1 MRKQSWIEENGTD
14 KGSGSF
20 VRHAK
25 VFGIKTMATIMT
37 ASMVLTG
44 VPVQAIA
51 DGVQTDD
58 TFVESNVES
67 SQNDDTTTTDT
78 SSGQT
83 LDQGTAESSSAAQD
97 NAVDTGQNQGS
108 QAASQDKATTADVA
122 LELNNASITYLGQV
136 IAQPAQKV
144 TAPAD
149 ADFKF
154 SAAADNGFKLNKVKL
169 TVDGAEQELKADT
182 NGEYTIAAAD
192 VAKSPKVT
200 LETEQEQQAEATED
214 ATPIEQSVTDGSAVV
229 VQDASDVK
237 TVEVGE
243 SITLTAKNKTKSWSG
258 WSFSN
263 QGLVTDVKSDS
274 GSNKVTFTGSVVGS
288 TTVAYTYQ
296 DANWQNQTE
305 TFNVEIVDR
314 ADSKECGIAGPS
326 KVITDED
333 IELIEN
339 KDADYWEWHLV
350 GDGAYD
356 TAHIVSANGNKLK
369 LKGWYQFADASKTIK
384 VQCIYKVPGTNTKY
398 TDEYE
403 ITVKKRTWKITD
415 WTYVEGTHFCIP
427 TIVDSVTG
435 ETVPE
440 WEGGYRKE
448 YFING
453 ESVGNAPWTGAFKND
468 NNSYEVKIY
477 PFGHGEN
484 DTTNSKYCG
493 EATVVDPVPNKD
505 KTPIDSDSP
514 SDVDFDGQEHKWVPT
529 VTDKK
534 TGEILGDTEYE
545 VKYKRGDEVTD
556 DFTTPGTI
564 TVEIKGKH
572 HHTGEI
578 EKSYTISEKKIEL
591 SVSGPDTVEQFD
603 TIQLTPSLSP
613 TQKGGTYSWT
623 SNNENILTVDKN
635 GKVAGVSEGKATVT
649 VTWTSDDGKTVLT
662 ADHDVTVTHT
672 TNGTT
677 DFTFYYLNDPSGN
690 LDSINTG
697 NWQKLGTGRVNLSGY
712 DNSNFPKDNGKTKKY
727 DAKARVTKWPDGST
741 SATLDVKRGGT
752 DWNLIVKMYQSE
764 IKKQLPNVDV
774 KDSDIESIELVPY
787 KLTRNDDGYHVDC
800 QVVVKCKGLYTVK
813 YWVDDPTASGEGY
826 QQVAVTTTA
835 REGDTTNI
843 SDFNQNYPESK
854 TVGGV
859 EYTFSGWFLDEGL
872 TKSASLPYVVRNS
885 NLNFYAKYVAGRM
898 VKYDL
903 QGGSWKN
910 GAGTTYKV
918 NAGKTHTVLAEPTRE
933 GYEFAGWTISGL
945 DGKTSVGSGDTF
957 TMPDNNV
964 TITAQWTKKTAT
976 VTVDYLWGD
985 KDSHELI
992 ESNELTGDYHFE
1004 DVVDVTK
1011 DFDGYTVKSGQSAKR
1026 VLDAGEN
1033 VINVYYYKN
1042 VTLTAESGTKTYTG
1056 EKWTVEGYASSD
1068 EDAKFDDVTA
1078 KGSGID
1084 AGEYEVAFNKDYTG
1098 TVSKDAKY
1106 IVSGTTPGKLTI
1118 VPIAKELVISI
1129 TGHSGGEK
1137 YNGKEQTVKGYDVSG
1152 LPKGASVNDV
1162 LYDGTAEAKGTDAD
1176 TYYMNLDAKK
1186 FSLKESVAKNY
1197 SKVTFEV
1204 AEDGRLTIAR
1214 RKITLWSED
1223 GHKNYDGAAL
1233 QRRAD
1238 INVDG
1243 TKTVWDNKTGTES
1256 KKTFDGDGFVK
1267 GEGVEGKTKTTWFNQ
1282 NGDGDE
1288 ANIMP
1293 GVYENR
1299 FSVTFK
1305 GGTNPDNY
1313 DITYDYGKLYVNKR
1327 VDKERYTVTIN
1338 AVSKT
1343 DAVYTGGVHS
1353 TSGVYASADKSNG
1366 SASGM
1371 TFTNKQGVVFTITG
1385 FEAGANGTNAG
1396 TYESKVVESDA
1407 RVVDQNGNDVTDQFI
1422 LKKNDGK
1429 LVINKAEA
1437 TITSRSGTQKYNGK
1451 AFTLHEFDCTGFV
1464 GTDTPQ
1470 FNDVEWTGSQ
1480 TDVGKSDNMFKYE
1493 PKGRIEQNYKVTCKF
1508 GKLNVT
1514 DNDDEVVVNILMNS
1528 DSVPYDGQPHSV
1540 NGYTV
1545 TSITGEAGY
1554 TADDIKFNGGEL
1566 SGTDAGTYENK
1577 GTDTNG
1583 NSLFQNKNSRYTKVK
1598 FVVTDGKL
1606 TIIKRKVT
1614 LASSSDEKVYDGTA
1628 LTKNEVKVTYGS
1640 FVEGEGFTAQA
1651 TGSQLDAGT
1660 SDNVFTYTLNDGT
1673 KAENYEIVTKSGA
1686 LKVTPVTDQVV
1697 VTVKGKTETTKYD
1710 GTEHKLS
1717 GYTVESISNPL
1728 YTKKD
1733 FEYTGNESVKG
1744 TDVPATSS
1752 AYTKK
1757 IAGTSF
1763 KNLNTKNFTNV
1774 TFKSDGPITLAI
1786 TPRNITLKAADGHKV
1801 YDGNALTNDK
1811 VTVSGEGFAN
1821 GEGATYTV
1829 NGSQTDAGTTKNVV
1843 AGWQFDSNTKARNY
1857 NVATEEGTLEVT
1869 PVTDQITVTINGAQ
1883 VSHEYDGGD
1892 HTASGYTVSINNKL
1906 YKESDFSFDGTASVT
1921 AKNVSESKGMGLKK
1935 EDFTNTSANFSNVE
1949 FVVNDGSVTIMPRA
1963 ATVKSADLSKEYD
1976 GDALVNGDTS
1986 LETTGFIDGE
1996 GVVGK
2001 NFTGSQTVV
2010 GSTANAYEYDA
2021 AEGTDLGNY
2030 SVDKQTGTLTVTNR
2044 AAKYEVTVKA
2054 KSAKATYDGE
2064 KHVAKGVE
2072 TYEFTKNGK
2081 KYTVSGLTTED
2092 PEQVNAG
2099 TYTNNIMGTPVVK
2112 DAKGN
2117 DVTDQFKVNTENG
2130 SLVIAKR
2137 KVTIKSKDAE
2147 KTYDGKPLT
2156 KHDVK
2161 VEEGE
2166 FAENEGLVYAFSGTQ
2181 TEAGSSSNSFTYTAK
2196 KGTNLDNY
2204 EIKKSEGTLKVN
2216 PVTDAVTVTIT
2227 GSHKTVM
2234 YNGSDQKIDG
2244 YGVEIKGSKLY
2255 ATNDFSFIGTA
2266 EVTGKDAATDAY
2278 PMGLT
2283 KENFKNVS
2291 KNFTNVTF
2299 VVVDGWLK
2307 IDPINITLTARGA
2320 TKPYDGTPLTN
2331 NTVDITSGA
2340 FIDGEGVTCTTT
2352 GSQIE
2357 PGDSD
2362 NTFDYVFNKGT
2373 EAGNYDI
2380 TKASEKLIVTKSGK
2394 EVVVTIKPNGGTY
2407 TYNGTERAASGYTVT
2422 GISNE
2427 LYSEND
2433 FTFNGNAEV
2442 KATDAGTYNMDIKPS
2457 DFTNHSNRFNK
2468 VTFVIEENPL
2478 VINRKDV
2485 QVTTPNA
2492 SKVYDGTALTA
2503 EGKIEGLVKGETV
2516 DFKTTGSQTEQG
2528 SSSNTYQLNWDGTA
2542 KKSNYNVLEPSIGTL
2557 TVTKQS
2563 INPENTNSYKGIT
2576 VGNLKDVKYNGK
2588 DQKQEPVVK
2597 NGSAGLVKGRDY
2609 ELSYSR
2615 DTVNAGE
2622 VTVTV
2627 KGIGN
2632 YTGEVTRTYNITP
2645 RHVKLSSNTHSK
2657 TYDGTALTDATVVET
2672 GEDSFVTGEV
2682 SNIRATGSITIPG
2695 TVDNSI
2701 TFDKGEK
2708 FKESNYVIEYQTGK
2722 LTVDH
2727 KDVASRDM
2735 TVGKPNDTIYNGH
2748 EQKFEPVVKDGEK
2761 ELTKGV
2767 DYDLSYSDD
2776 VTNAGTV
2783 TVTVTGKGNYTGT
2796 TTVEYKINKRPVTL
2810 VSNGYTKNYDGT
2822 VLEDHDV
2829 AVTSQYDFVAG
2840 EVADLTANGSI
2851 TEPGEVTNKIT
2862 YTKKDGYK
2870 DSNYDVTI
2878 TEGTLKVLPRDMNAT
2893 GMEISEL
2900 EDVVYNGLDQ
2910 KQAPEVK
2917 DSKTGATL
2925 VAGTDY
2931 DVTFSEDTKSVGV
2944 VAVTITGK
2952 GNYTGTATRIY
2963 KITPAPLTVKT
2974 DGAAREYN
2982 GRALTAGGTITGLVN
2997 GESVD
3002 FKTTGS
3008 QTKVGSS
3015 QNSYSIDWTGAKKNN
3030 YKIVEES
3037 LGTLT
3042 VTESSQTIVVV
3053 TTGGRYEY
3061 DGLTHTPTVNVYNL
3075 PEGYTVHD
3083 ASSNAAVK
3091 DVNARKDSDQGVK
3104 VTADNLVI
3112 LNAEGEDVTS
3122 KLEIEK
3128 ADGYLAVT
3136 PRTVTVT
3143 TPSDSKVYDGT
3154 ALKAEGAI
3162 DGLVDG
3168 ETAEFKTTGSQ
3179 TEQGT
3184 SDNTYDLKWNGSAKK
3199 SNYTVKEN
3207 IGTLTVSKQSI
3218 DKKDE
3223 KTYKGIQIDDPASVM
3238 YDGAKHQWTPTVTDA
3253 EGNTLAAG
3261 TDYKVTYKRG
3271 DDATDDFKNVGTI
3284 TVTVEGA
3291 GNYTG
3296 TVTKTYKI
3304 TKREVT
3310 LTSADGSWT
3319 YDGKDHQKADVAVS
3333 GDGFAEGEGVDYS
3346 DFATVKDVTAQDV
3359 ENTFKYVAKDGTDL
3373 ECNYTIKVV
3382 AGKLSV
3388 TKAAA
3393 EGNITLR
3400 TKDAT
3405 KTYDGQALE
3414 AGEATAQA
3422 ATDDDVRIEYSLD
3435 HETWTENRSE
3445 VALTDAGNQTVY
3457 VRASSKKSY
3466 SGYVEGTEN
3475 LTVNPATVT
3484 IVTNSGEK
3492 VYDGKTLTADG
3503 SMKGLVNGET
3513 ATFKVTGS
3521 LAAVGEIDNA
3531 YTLTWD
3537 GTAKRDNYTIEDA
3550 VGKLKVTPRSIDDTD
3565 YGMTVSSPEDVTYD
3579 GTEHKWAPVV
3589 KDGNKTLVEGTDYTV
3604 AYDKDD
3610 FTNVTGTIKMTITGK
3625 GNYTGSVDRFYQI
3638 TPAQLTVETEGT
3650 SKVYDGE
3657 ALTHDVATI
3666 KGLKNGESATIH
3678 ATGTQTEVGE
3688 SDNNYQITWD
3698 GSAKQGNYTVAR
3710 ETLGKLVV
3718 SESADQIT
3726 ATPVNVTAQYD
3737 GEAHGTTVEVTGLP
3751 KGYTVKEVKS
3761 KATATNVSDGEVTAK
3776 VDELVI
3782 INAQGKDVTSKLNI
3796 KRGAATIK
3804 ITPAPLTVSTD
3815 GGKKEYDGTALTAK
3829 GIKVDGLKGG
3839 DKVSARATG
3848 SRTKVG
3854 TSDNTY
3860 SIDWTGAKASNYTVT
3875 DELGTL
3881 EVTPSTAA
3889 VTLMSG
3895 SDTRVYN
3902 GRALSSDKITAE
3914 GLPAGFTV
3922 EATMDGSQTDAGS
3935 SKNTVKSYRILD
3947 AKGDDV
3953 TGMFTNVTVKPGTLK
3968 VTPKQITVETEGA
3981 TKVYDGTALTNG
3993 NGTISGLISGER
4005 ADVVTNGAQIEV
4017 GSSKNGYTIAWG
4029 TAKEGNYTVAS
4040 DKLGDLVVT
4049 SQSVN
4054 PDDPTYRNLT
4064 VNDPED
4070 VTYDGNA
4077 HKWAPE
4083 VKDASGNTLKE
4094 GVDYALSYSTD
4105 DFVDAGAI
4113 TVTITGKGNYSG
4125 TVSKTYR
4132 IKPASVS
4139 IKTDSASRA
4148 YNGRALTAGGAITGL
4163 VNGETVDFKTTGA
4176 RTKVGTSDNTYALNW
4191 TGSAKASNYSIDS
4204 IEIGKLTITESA
4216 DEIVVTTTGG
4226 TFTYDGKAHGASVAV
4241 SQLPEGYTLE
4251 TAAATATVTDVTDEA
4266 VKATA
4271 DQLVIRNAEGED
4283 VTSRLNIKKV
4293 DGTITVNPAELT
4305 VATDSASKV
4314 YDGIALTAGGTVTGL
4329 VNGEE
4334 ATLDMTGKQAEV
4346 GSSENTYKLTFDKS
4360 AKAKNY
4366 KVVSE
4371 NIGTLTVTAQS
4382 ITPGTEEEPS
4392 DSYKGIT
4399 VSDPEDSVYDGTEH
4413 QWSPVVEDAEGN
4425 ELEEGADYEVAYDT
4439 DDFVDVA
4446 TITVTITGKGNYAG
4460 TVTKSYRITKAP
4472 LHIATGSATKVY
4484 DGAALT
4490 DATVTVDGL
4499 AQTDRIGITVTGQQ
4513 TAVGNSKN
4521 SYTIDW
4527 MQVNQDNYELTD
4539 ELGTLT
4545 VTPAPVTPQNPAT
4558 PGVTPTTS
4566 GAPGGTPAASTGN
4579 NVVNTIATALASG
4592 YSAVTGDNDA
4602 TAPSEEQ
4609 IFDAQN
4615 PLGKFEGK
4623 KDTCWVHWYMILC
4636 GIVTAVYGVLVGLR
4650 RRKHSR
4656 RLQKDLD
4663 KVLGNDDEAQE

>member
-1 MRKQSWIEENGTD
+1 MRKNDRVEQGLTAT
-14 KGSGSF
+14 GA
-20 VRHAK
+20 VHRAK
-25 VFGIKTMATIMT
+25 VFGIKSMTVVMT
-37 ASMVLTG
+37 ATMLLSG
-44 VPVQAIA
+44 VPTAAIA
-51 DGVQTDD
+51 EELQEAGIIATQDSTDQG
-58 TFVESNVES
+58 S
-67 SQNDDTTTTDT
+67 SSEQQTTDQSDTQDQSQTT
-78 SSGQT
+78 S
-83 LDQGTAESSSAAQD
+83 DQGDQSGSQD
-97 NAVDTGQNQGS
+97 NAAETQNSSQTAQS
-108 QAASQDKATTADVA
+108 TQQAATADIA
-122 LELNNASITYLGQV
+122 LTLNNASITYKGQV
-136 IAQPAQKV
+136 IAQPSQKV
-144 TAPAD
+144 TASTSDNFQFNVQP
-149 ADFKF
+149 
-154 SAAADNGFKLNKVKL
+154 DNGYKLNRVQL
-169 TVDGAEQELKADT
+169 TVNGSDRELKADA
-182 NGEYTIAAAD
+182 NGAYTVDAAD
-192 VAKSPKVT
+192 VAQGSMVT
-200 LETEQEQQAEATED
+200 LETEQEKNGETAEQ
-214 ATPIEQSVTDGSAVV
+214 ATPIEDSGAVAVQSADVSAP
-229 VQDASDVK
+229 QA
-237 TVEVGE
+237 TVEMGDTFELSASKGDSWWEWYADGPFTV
-243 SITLTAKNKTKSWSG
+243 SDNHKKTITVKANEPG
-258 WSFSN
+258 WTFD
-263 QGLVTDVKSDS
+263 GDYKDY
-274 GSNKVTFTGSVVGS
+274 TFTYRYGVGQYGSEYG
-288 TTVAYTYQ
+288 TETVRLYKR
-296 DANWQNQTE
+296 
-305 TFNVEIVDR
+305 TFNVSAAPSFEADGDHYWVPVLT
-314 ADSKECGIAGPS
+314 DSK
-326 KVITDED
+326 
-333 IELIEN
+333 
-339 KDADYWEWHLV
+339 
-350 GDGAYD
+350 
-356 TAHIVSANGNKLK
+356 NG
-369 LKGWYQFADASKTIK
+369 
-384 VQCIYKVPGTNTKY
+384 
-398 TDEYE
+398 EE
-403 ITVKKRTWKITD
+403 I
-415 WTYVEGTHFCIP
+415 
-427 TIVDSVTG
+427 SVTNG
-435 ETVPE
+435 KIEIQY
-440 WEGGYRKE
+440 WK
-448 YFING
+448 NG
-453 ESVGNAPWTGAFKND
+453 EKIANQYDRDAPDKRQKFYGAG
-468 NNSYEVKIY
+468 SYEVRIVVNEGWIY
-477 PFGHGEN
+477 RAG
-484 DTTNSKYCG
+484 TTVIDPSK
-493 EATVVDPVPNKD
+493 
-505 KTPIDSDSP
+505 
-514 SDVDFDGQEHKWVPT
+514 
-529 VTDKK
+529 
-534 TGEILGDTEYE
+534 
-545 VKYKRGDEVTD
+545 
-556 DFTTPGTI
+556 
-564 TVEIKGKH
+564 
-572 HHTGEI
+572 
-578 EKSYTISEKKIEL
+578 
-591 SVSGPDTVEQFD
+591 
-603 TIQLTPSLSP
+603 
-613 TQKGGTYSWT
+613 
-623 SNNENILTVDKN
+623 
-635 GKVAGVSEGKATVT
+635 
-649 VTWTSDDGKTVLT
+649 SDDGKTID
-662 ADHDVTVTHT
+662 ADSPKDHIYDGKEHKWTPAVTDADGKTVPESGYTVIYKRD
-672 TNGTT
+672 GKETT
-677 DFTFYYLNDPSGN
+677 DFTSTGTITVTITGKGKYSGTIERSYCIYGIEGKDKIKVGDKTTYTGSGFTSDVTWSSSDSGILTIDP
-690 LDSINTG
+690 NTG
-697 NWQKLGTGRVNLSGY
+697 EATGVYPGTVTIY
-712 DNSNFPKDNGKTKKY
+712 AVDKDGHSCSKEVTVVEDSSKGAWVYLYTKVVYNGKSLSDGGVEAEAKK
-727 DAKARVTKWPDGST
+727 KELGLTVNKDGWF
-741 SATLDVKRGGT
+741 TLGKLWV
-752 DWNLIVKMYQSE
+752 
-764 IKKQLPNVDV
+764 
-774 KDSDIESIELVPY
+774 SDIEAASGSNGGRSNGSDGSKKIAGFRNKAIALLPRTIRYKTANGGINLSDVNWGYMTNVGSGAADYVSAGHTWHLDGNIDIKSMSKVTVHYVELGNKSHKLADSVEVAAQTGSTFVPGNEVISI
-787 KLTRNDDGYHVDC
+787 NGYNFAQADPAITVDETGK
-800 QVVVKCKGLYTVK
+800 QEVYLYYSKGNYPYTVK
-813 YWVDDPTASGEGY
+813 YVDKETGNDLADSSTVRGEYGAKVTVDALKFQGY
-826 QQVAVTTTA
+826 SVDKA
-835 REGDTTNI
+835 EK
-843 SDFNQNYPESK
+843 S
-854 TVGGV
+854 
-859 EYTFSGWFLDEGL
+859 L
-872 TKSASLPYVVRNS
+872 T
-885 NLNFYAKYVAGRM
+885 
-898 VKYDL
+898 
-903 QGGSWKN
+903 
-910 GAGTTYKV
+910 
-918 NAGKTHTVLAEPTRE
+918 
-933 GYEFAGWTISGL
+933 I
-945 DGKTSVGSGDTF
+945 GSGD
-957 TMPDNNV
+957 N
-964 TITAQWTKKTAT
+964 TIIFYYTKKSVKYTIEYVWDGHEIAERSTGLLKFGESVTADAKT
-976 VTVDYLWGD
+976 V
-985 KDSHELI
+985 
-992 ESNELTGDYHFE
+992 
-1004 DVVDVTK
+1004 
-1011 DFDGYTVKSGQSAKR
+1011 DGYTIIPNPTLTKTAGDNDFTITVK
-1026 VLDAGEN
+1026 
-1033 VINVYYYKN
+1033 YYKN
-1042 VTLTAESGTKTYTG
+1042 VTLTAKSNTDSYKYNGETQELTGYT
-1056 EKWTVEGYASSD
+1056 SSAK
-1068 EDAKFDDVTA
+1068 DAKFEGIEA
-1078 KGSGID
+1078 KGSGKD
-1084 AGEYEVAFNKDYTG
+1084 AGNYDVVFADG
-1098 TVSKDAKY
+1098 ALGRVSEDEKY
-1106 IVSGTTPGKLTI
+1106 IVSATKNGTLKINKRNVTLTSATDSKKYDGKALSNSNITVSNDGFVSGEGASYSVTGSQTLPGGSDNEFSYTLNENTKADNYVIETKTGKLT
-1118 VPIAKELVISI
+1118 VTALDKDDEKMEI
-1129 TGHSGGEK
+1129 TVRSRSVETEYDAHDHEASGLESDTFTIDGVT
-1137 YNGKEQTVKGYDVSG
+1137 YHVSG
-1152 LPKGASVNDV
+1152 L
-1162 LYDGTAEAKGTDAD
+1162 TA
-1176 TYYMNLDAKK
+1176 
-1186 FSLKESVAKNY
+1186 
-1197 SKVTFEV
+1197 
-1204 AEDGRLTIAR
+1204 
-1214 RKITLWSED
+1214 
-1223 GHKNYDGAAL
+1223 
-1233 QRRAD
+1233 
-1238 INVDG
+1238 
-1243 TKTVWDNKTGTES
+1243 
-1256 KKTFDGDGFVK
+1256 
-1267 GEGVEGKTKTTWFNQ
+1267 
-1282 NGDGDE
+1282 
-1288 ANIMP
+1288 
-1293 GVYENR
+1293 
-1299 FSVTFK
+1299 
-1305 GGTNPDNY
+1305 
-1313 DITYDYGKLYVNKR
+1313 
-1327 VDKERYTVTIN
+1327 
-1338 AVSKT
+1338 
-1343 DAVYTGGVHS
+1343 
-1353 TSGVYASADKSNG
+1353 TSGLRR
-1366 SASGM
+1366 
-1371 TFTNKQGVVFTITG
+1371 
-1385 FEAGANGTNAG
+1385 NAG
-1396 TYESKVVESDA
+1396 TYENEISGTPLVTDES
-1407 RVVDQNGNDVTDQFI
+1407 GNDVTQQFKIKKDQGKLTI
-1422 LKKNDGK
+1422 KKKVAYITSASATKAYDGK
-1429 LVINKAEA
+1429 PLEKHEVIRVE
-1437 TITSRSGTQKYNGK
+1437 
-1451 AFTLHEFDCTGFV
+1451 GFF
-1464 GTDTPQ
+1464 GTDAPTLK
-1470 FNDVEWTGSQ
+1470 FTGSQ
-1480 TDVGKSDNMFKYE
+1480 TEVGHSKNAFTYTE
-1493 PKGRIEQNYKVTCKF
+1493 
-1508 GKLNVT
+1508 T
-1514 DNDDEVVVNILMNS
+1514 DNVKKNYDVKVEYGTLEVTKNASKVVVNIEMNS
-1528 DSVPYDGQPHSV
+1528 DSVTYDGKEHSV
-1540 NGYTV
+1540 SGYAV
-1545 TSITGEAGY
+1545 KSISGAEGY
-1554 TADDIKFNGGEL
+1554 TADDIQFNGAAV
-1566 SGTDAGTYENK
+1566 SRTDAGTYANMGEGK
-1577 GTDTNG
+1577 F
-1583 NSLFQNKNSRYTKVK
+1583 SNKNDAYSDVE
-1598 FVVTDGKL
+1598 FHVVDGVL
-1606 TIIKRKVT
+1606 TISKRRVT
-1614 LASSSDEKVYDGTA
+1614 LKSASDSKEYDGTS
-1628 LTKNEVKVTYGS
+1628 LTKDEVTIDESKGDGGFAGTQGFKATVTG
-1640 FVEGEGFTAQA
+1640 AQ
-1651 TGSQLDAGT
+1651 TDAGT
-1660 SDNVFTYTLNDGT
+1660 SKNTFSYELADGA
-1673 KAENYEIVTKSGA
+1673 KPDNYEISTVEGDLT
-1686 LKVTPVTDQVV
+1686 VTPVTDEIV
-1697 VTVKGKTETTKYD
+1697 VTVD
-1710 GTEHKLS
+1710 GAK
-1717 GYTVESISNPL
+1717 
-1728 YTKKD
+1728 
-1733 FEYTGNESVKG
+1733 
-1744 TDVPATSS
+1744 
-1752 AYTKK
+1752 
-1757 IAGTSF
+1757 
-1763 KNLNTKNFTNV
+1763 
-1774 TFKSDGPITLAI
+1774 
-1786 TPRNITLKAADGHKV
+1786 
-1801 YDGNALTNDK
+1801 
-1811 VTVSGEGFAN
+1811 
-1821 GEGATYTV
+1821 
-1829 NGSQTDAGTTKNVV
+1829 
-1843 AGWQFDSNTKARNY
+1843 
-1857 NVATEEGTLEVT
+1857 
-1869 PVTDQITVTINGAQ
+1869 Q
-1883 VSHEYDGGD
+1883 V
-1892 HTASGYTVSINNKL
+1892 I
-1906 YKESDFSFDGTASVT
+1906 
-1921 AKNVSESKGMGLKK
+1921 
-1935 EDFTNTSANFSNVE
+1935 
-1949 FVVNDGSVTIMPRA
+1949 
-1963 ATVKSADLSKEYD
+1963 
-1976 GDALVNGDTS
+1976 
-1986 LETTGFIDGE
+1986 
-1996 GVVGK
+1996 
-2001 NFTGSQTVV
+2001 
-2010 GSTANAYEYDA
+2010 
-2021 AEGTDLGNY
+2021 
-2030 SVDKQTGTLTVTNR
+2030 
-2044 AAKYEVTVKA
+2044 
-2054 KSAKATYDGE
+2054 
-2064 KHVAKGVE
+2064 
-2072 TYEFTKNGK
+2072 
-2081 KYTVSGLTTED
+2081 
-2092 PEQVNAG
+2092 
-2099 TYTNNIMGTPVVK
+2099 
-2112 DAKGN
+2112 
-2117 DVTDQFKVNTENG
+2117 
-2130 SLVIAKR
+2130 
-2137 KVTIKSKDAE
+2137 
-2147 KTYDGKPLT
+2147 TYDGKKHTIEGVTLT
-2156 KHDVK
+2156 SNSDKFK
-2161 VEEGE
+2161 EGRD
-2166 FAENEGLVYAFSGTQ
+2166 FRYVGTKSVSGIDAKAYIARFSGT
-2181 TEAGSSSNSFTYTAK
+2181 
-2196 KGTNLDNY
+2196 
-2204 EIKKSEGTLKVN
+2204 
-2216 PVTDAVTVTIT
+2216 
-2227 GSHKTVM
+2227 
-2234 YNGSDQKIDG
+2234 
-2244 YGVEIKGSKLY
+2244 
-2255 ATNDFSFIGTA
+2255 DF
-2266 EVTGKDAATDAY
+2266 EV
-2278 PMGLT
+2278 LN
-2283 KENFKNVS
+2283 KENFPNAKFNYKDESGKS
-2291 KNFTNVTF
+2291 K
-2299 VVVDGWLK
+2299 GL
-2307 IDPINITLTARGA
+2307 TL
-2320 TKPYDGTPLTN
+2320 
-2331 NTVDITSGA
+2331 V
-2340 FIDGEGVTCTTT
+2340 
-2352 GSQIE
+2352 IE
-2357 PGDSD
+2357 P
-2362 NTFDYVFNKGT
+2362 
-2373 EAGNYDI
+2373 
-2380 TKASEKLIVTKSGK
+2380 
-2394 EVVVTIKPNGGTY
+2394 
-2407 TYNGTERAASGYTVT
+2407 
-2422 GISNE
+2422 
-2427 LYSEND
+2427 
-2433 FTFNGNAEV
+2433 
-2442 KATDAGTYNMDIKPS
+2442 
-2457 DFTNHSNRFNK
+2457 
-2468 VTFVIEENPL
+2468 
-2478 VINRKDV
+2478 KDV

-2503 EGKIEGLVKGETV
+2503 EGKIEGLANGETV
-2516 DFKTTGSQTEQG
+2516 DFKTTGSQTKVG
-2528 SSSNTYQLNWDGTA
+2528 SSQNSYSIDWTGA
-2542 KKSNYNVLEPSIGTL
+2542 KKNNYRIAEESLGTL